1 MADFR
6 SLLYSIDEGGAGSIS
21 WQPLQQITSAVAK
34 VHCLPGDLLAALTDR
49 LKSEAT
55 YVVLNTL
62 TVRNAVK
69 LSCNHAC
76 AARNSHLACSSAS
89 HDRVCV
95 WRTWPY
101 AHCRCLVL
109 TVAQRH
115 ACLLCANSCRLFTR
129 SASTASSRCM
139 ISL

>member
-62 TVRNAVK
+62 TVSNAVYM
-69 LSCNHAC
+69 SFYHAC
-76 AARNSHLACSSAS
+76 TSYKAQMVLCTGSITC
-89 HDRVCV
+89 HDRACV
-95 WRTWPY
+95 V
-101 AHCRCLVL
+101 HLVL
-109 TVAQRH
+109 CT
-115 ACLLCANSCRLFTR
+115 
-129 SASTASSRCM
+129 
-139 ISL
+139 